1 VNARVFRDTYGVP
14 HLQAGDPL
22 ALVYLQGVNAARDRA
37 WQLELERRR
46 CLGTSAAFLGPEAA
60 GWDVFARQ
68 ARLADTAQ
76 RCFEA
81 LDDETREWVTA
92 YVEGVNHALP
102 GGAARAPEFAR
113 TRLTLQEWEPWTPL
127 GIWLAVHVL
136 FAGFP
141 SKLWRSH
148 VARHLGEEAIE
159 LFTSEGPRTAG
170 SNGWLIPGSL
180 TTSGQAI
187 VAGDPHR
194 FIESPGVYQ
203 QVRLSCP
210 EYDVLG
216 LAVPG
221 IPGLAHF
228 GHTGKVAW
236 AITNAMSDYQDLY
249 AEQLRRTE
257 SGREAL
263 GPSGWTPCS
272 VHTEVVEV
280 AGTHSVELEVIE
292 TERGPVIITGPA
304 PGTSST
310 EPGPSTPADAAVSA
324 AGAAVGAT
332 DDTGVE
338 RAISLR
344 YPPRVTGR
352 LGFEVLPKLLRATTV
367 DDVDAALEE
376 WVEPVNVV
384 LAADTAGGLLH
395 RTAGLVPRRHESN
408 RLRVVPAWEAAHQW
422 DGWHDPMPRATVDGP
437 AVMANARE
445 LAAPL
450 GVEFATPHRSRRI
463 RELIASRPAWSIGE
477 MPDIHTD
484 TLLGSAASVLD
495 LLPGLDDLTTQAVAL
510 RTELLDWDRRMD
522 AASTTASS
530 YAALRKALV
539 SRLTDHFTPLE
550 TAECPEVFAPW
561 MDTLTQVSYALE
573 NLIATDLLPDINVG
587 WLAREALEEVAA
599 RKPRPPWGET
609 HQLSPLHALRGPVF
623 APAEEPFD
631 LGVSGD
637 HHCVMSTSS
646 LPGLTDV
653 CIRGSAARYA
663 FDLADRSASGWAVP
677 LGASGV
683 LEDPHHH
690 DQLQLWLRGE
700 LAPVEGSLT
709 QEDVSFTCVSDGFGT
724 VGIVEV
730 DLERD
735 LGLIH
740 EWVTAERAA
749 FWGMGEL
756 SRDEIA
762 ATYRFLD
769 SVPTHH
775 VYVVRLDDVPIAL
788 LQTYDPQADPAGA
801 AYDIQT
807 GDLGMHLLVAP
818 GDPRPGFTG
827 NLVEVLA
834 AFVFGHLGH
843 PRLVVEPDIRNAA
856 AIDRFR
862 RTGFTLGPEATITH
876 PDGTTKTAQF
886 AFLTRDTFYGGV

>member
-22 ALVYLQGVNAARDRA
+22 ALAYLQGINVARDRA
-37 WQLELERRR
+37 WQVEFERRR
-46 CLGTSAAFLGPEAA
+46 YLGTSAAFLGPEAA

-68 ARLADTAQ
+68 ARLADTAR

-81 LDDETREWVTA
+81 LDDETREWITA

-102 GGAARAPEFAR
+102 GGARRAPEFAE
-113 TRLTLQEWEPWTPL
+113 TGLTLQEWEPWTPL

-141 SKLWRSH
+141 SKLWRTH
-148 VARHLGEEAIE
+148 VARHLGDEALE
-159 LFTSEGPRTAG
+159 LFSSEGPHTSG

-194 FIESPGVYQ
+194 YIESPGVYQ
-203 QVRLSCP
+203 QIQLTCP

-236 AITNAMSDYQDLY
+236 AITNAMADYQDLY
-249 AEQLRRTE
+249 AEQLRRTG
-257 SGREAL
+257 SGVEAL
-263 GPSGWTPCS
+263 GPEGWTACA

-280 AGTHSVELEVIE
+280 SGADPIEVDVIE
-292 TERGPVIITGPA
+292 TDRGPMIMDG
-304 PGTSST
+304 
-310 EPGPSTPADAAVSA
+310 
-324 AGAAVGAT
+324 
-332 DDTGVE
+332 
-338 RAISLR
+338 ISLR
-344 YPPRVTGR
+344 YPPRVTSR
-352 LGFEVLPKLLRATTV
+352 LGFEALPKLLRATTV
-367 DDVDAALEE
+367 DDVDAAFEE

-395 RTAGLVPRRHESN
+395 RTAGMVPRRHESN
-408 RLRVVPAWEAAHQW
+408 RLRVVPAWEAEHQW

-463 RELIASRPAWSIGE
+463 RELLASRPTWSVGE

-484 TLLGSAASVLD
+484 TFLGSAGSILD
-495 LLPGLDDLTTQAVAL
+495 LLPGLADLSEQAVAL
-510 RTELLDWDRRMD
+510 RTELLGWDRRMD

-539 SRLTDHFTPLE
+539 SRLTDHFTMLE
-550 TAECPEVFAPW
+550 NAECAEVFAAW
-561 MDTLTQVSYALE
+561 MDTLTHVSFALE
-573 NLIATDLLPDINVG
+573 NLIATDLLPDVNVG

-599 RKPRPPWGET
+599 RKARPPWGET

-623 APAEEPFD
+623 APDEEPFD

-653 CIRGSAARYA
+653 CVRGSAARYA
-663 FDLADRSASGWAVP
+663 FDLADRSASGWVVP

-683 LEDPHHH
+683 LGDPHHH
-690 DQLQLWLRGE
+690 DQLPLWQRGE
-700 LAPVEGSLT
+700 LAPVAGSLT
-709 QEDVSFTCVSDGFGT
+709 REEMSFACVLDGFGT
-724 VGIVEV
+724 VRIVEADPSR
-730 DLERD
+730 DLE
-735 LGLIH
+735 LIH
-740 EWVTAERAA
+740 EWVSAERATY
-749 FWGMGEL
+749 WGMCEL

-775 VYVVRLDDVPIAL
+775 VYVVRLDDVPVAL
-788 LQTYDPQADPAGA
+788 LQTYDPQADPAGS
-801 AYDIQT
+801 AYDVEA
-807 GDLGMHLLVAP
+807 GDLGLHLLVAP
-818 GDPRPGFTG
+818 GEPRPGFTG
-827 NLVEVLA
+827 TLIESVA
-834 AFVFGHLGH
+834 GFAFDHLGH
-843 PRLVVEPDIRNAA
+843 PRLVVEPDVRNTR

-886 AFLTRDTFYGGV
+886 AFLTRAQFAGEVSP

>member
-1 VNARVFRDTYGVP
+1 MNARVFRDTYGVP

-22 ALVYLQGVNAARDRA
+22 ALAYLQGINVARDRA
-37 WQLELERRR
+37 WQVEFERRR
-46 CLGTSAAFLGPEAA
+46 YLGTSAAFLGPEAA

-68 ARLADTAQ
+68 ARLADTAR

-81 LDDETREWVTA
+81 LDDETREWITA

-102 GGAARAPEFAR
+102 GGARRAPEFAE
-113 TRLTLQEWEPWTPL
+113 TGLTLQEWEPWTPL

-141 SKLWRSH
+141 SKLWRTH
-148 VARHLGEEAIE
+148 VARHLGDEALE
-159 LFTSEGPRTAG
+159 LFSSEGPHTSG

-194 FIESPGVYQ
+194 YIESPGVYQ
-203 QVRLSCP
+203 QIQLTCP

-236 AITNAMSDYQDLY
+236 AITNAMADYQDLY
-249 AEQLRRTE
+249 AEQLRRTG
-257 SGREAL
+257 SGVEAL
-263 GPSGWTPCS
+263 GPEGWTACA

-280 AGTHSVELEVIE
+280 SGADPIEVDVIE
-292 TERGPVIITGPA
+292 TDRGPMIMDG
-304 PGTSST
+304 
-310 EPGPSTPADAAVSA
+310 
-324 AGAAVGAT
+324 
-332 DDTGVE
+332 
-338 RAISLR
+338 ISLR
-344 YPPRVTGR
+344 YPPRVTNR
-352 LGFEVLPKLLRATTV
+352 LGFEALPKLLRATTV
-367 DDVDAALEE
+367 DDVDAAFEE

-395 RTAGLVPRRHESN
+395 RTAGMVPRRDESN
-408 RLRVVPAWEAAHQW
+408 RLRVVPAWEAEHQW

-463 RELIASRPAWSIGE
+463 RELLASRPTWSVGE

-484 TLLGSAASVLD
+484 TFLGSAGSILD
-495 LLPGLDDLTTQAVAL
+495 LLPGLEDLSEQAVAL
-510 RTELLDWDRRMD
+510 RTELLGWDRRMD

-539 SRLTDHFTPLE
+539 SRLTDHFTMLE
-550 TAECPEVFAPW
+550 NAECAEVFAPW
-561 MDTLTQVSYALE
+561 MDALTHVSFALE
-573 NLIATDLLPDINVG
+573 NLIATDLLPDVNIG

-599 RKPRPPWGET
+599 RKARPPWGET

-623 APAEEPFD
+623 APDEEPFD

-653 CIRGSAARYA
+653 CVRGSAARYA
-663 FDLADRSASGWAVP
+663 FDLADRSASGWVVP

-683 LEDPHHH
+683 LGDPHHH
-690 DQLQLWLRGE
+690 DQLPLWQRGE

-709 QEDVSFTCVSDGFGT
+709 REEMSFACVLDGFGT
-724 VGIVEV
+724 VRIVEADLSR
-730 DLERD
+730 DLE
-735 LGLIH
+735 LIY
-740 EWVTAERAA
+740 EWVSAERATY
-749 FWGMGEL
+749 WGMGEL

-775 VYVVRLDDVPIAL
+775 VYVVRLDDVPVAL
-788 LQTYDPQADPAGA
+788 LQTYDPQADPAGS
-801 AYDIQT
+801 AYDVEA
-807 GDLGMHLLVAP
+807 GDLGLHLLVAP
-818 GDPRPGFTG
+818 GEPRPGFTG
-827 NLVEVLA
+827 NLIEAVA
-834 AFVFGHLGH
+834 GFAFDHLGH
-843 PRLVVEPDIRNAA
+843 PRLVVEPDVRNTR

-862 RTGFTLGPEATITH
+862 RSGFTFGPEATITH

-886 AFLTRDTFYGGV
+886 AFLTRAQFAGEVSP

>member
-14 HLQAGDPL
+14 HLRAGDPL
-22 ALVYLQGVNAARDRA
+22 ALAYLQGVNVARDRA
-37 WQLELERRR
+37 WQVELERRR
-46 CLGTSAAFLGPEAA
+46 YLGTSAAFLGAEAA

-81 LDDETREWVTA
+81 LDDETREWITA

-102 GGAARAPEFAR
+102 GGARRAPEFAE
-113 TRLTLQEWEPWTPL
+113 TGLTLQEWEPWTPL

-141 SKLWRSH
+141 TKLWRTH
-148 VARHLGEEAIE
+148 VAEHLGDEAVE
-159 LFTSEGPRTAG
+159 LFSSEGPHTSG

-180 TTSGQAI
+180 TSSGQAI

-194 FIESPGVYQ
+194 YIESPGVYQ
-203 QVRLSCP
+203 QIRLTCP

-228 GHTGKVAW
+228 GHTGTVAW
-236 AITNAMSDYQDLY
+236 AITNAMADYQDLY

-257 SGREAL
+257 SGVEAL
-263 GPSGWTPCS
+263 GPAGWTACS

-280 AGTHSVELEVIE
+280 SGADPIEVDVIE
-292 TERGPVIITGPA
+292 TDRGPVIMDG
-304 PGTSST
+304 
-310 EPGPSTPADAAVSA
+310 
-324 AGAAVGAT
+324 
-332 DDTGVE
+332 
-338 RAISLR
+338 ISLR

-352 LGFEVLPKLLRATTV
+352 LGFEALPKLLRATSV
-367 DDVDAALEE
+367 NDVDAAFAA

-408 RLRVVPAWEAAHQW
+408 RLRVVPAWEAEHQW

-450 GVEFATPHRSRRI
+450 GVEFAAPHRSRRI
-463 RELIASRPAWSIGE
+463 RELIASRPAWSVGE

-484 TLLGSAASVLD
+484 TFLGSAGSVLD
-495 LLPGLDDLTTQAVAL
+495 LLTGLEDLSGQAVAL
-510 RTELLDWDRRMD
+510 RTEFLGWDRRMD

-539 SRLTDHFTPLE
+539 SRLTDHFALLE
-550 TAECPEVFAPW
+550 NAECPEVFAPW
-561 MDTLTQVSYALE
+561 MDTLTHVSFALE
-573 NLIATDLLPDINVG
+573 NLIATDLLPDVNIG

-599 RKPRPPWGET
+599 AKPRPPWGET
-609 HQLSPLHALRGPVF
+609 HQLAPLHALRGPVF
-623 APAEEPFD
+623 APDEEPFD

-653 CIRGSAARYA
+653 CIRASAARYA
-663 FDLADRSASGWAVP
+663 WDLADRSASGWVVP

-683 LEDPHHH
+683 LGDPHHH
-690 DQLQLWLRGE
+690 DQLPLWQRGV

-709 QEDVSFTCVSDGFGT
+709 REDVSFTRVLDGFGT
-724 VGIVEV
+724 VRIVEA
-730 DLERD
+730 DPSRD
-735 LGLIH
+735 LDLIH

-775 VYVVRLDDVPIAL
+775 VYVVRLDDVPVAL
-788 LQTYDPQADPAGA
+788 LQTYDPQADPAGS
-801 AYDIQT
+801 AYEVEA
-807 GDLGMHLLVAP
+807 GDLGLHLLIAP
-818 GDPRPGFTG
+818 GEPRPGFTG
-827 NLVEVLA
+827 TLIEVL
-834 AFVFGHLGH
+834 VGFGFDHLGH
-843 PRLVVEPDIRNAA
+843 PRLVVEPDIRNAR

-862 RTGFTLGPEATITH
+862 RTGFTLGPEAVITR

-886 AFLTRDTFYGGV
+886 AFLTPEQLRGEVSP

>member
-1 VNARVFRDTYGVP
+1 MNARVFRDTYGVP

-22 ALVYLQGVNAARDRA
+22 ALAYLQGVNVARDRA
-37 WQLELERRR
+37 WQVELERRR
-46 CLGTSAAFLGPEAA
+46 YLGTSAAFLGPEAA

-68 ARLADTAQ
+68 ARLADTAR

-81 LDDETREWVTA
+81 LDNETREWITA

-102 GGAARAPEFAR
+102 GGARRAPEFAE
-113 TRLTLQEWEPWTPL
+113 TGLTLQEWEPSTPL

-141 SKLWRSH
+141 SKLWRTH
-148 VARHLGEEAIE
+148 VAQHLGDEALE
-159 LFTSEGPRTAG
+159 LFSSEGPHTSG

-194 FIESPGVYQ
+194 YIESPGVYQ
-203 QVRLSCP
+203 QIQLTCP

-236 AITNAMSDYQDLY
+236 AITNAMADYQDLY
-249 AEQLRRTE
+249 AEQLRRTG
-257 SGREAL
+257 SGVEAL
-263 GPSGWTPCS
+263 GPEGWTACA

-280 AGTHSVELEVIE
+280 SGADPIEVDVVE
-292 TERGPVIITGPA
+292 TDRGPMIMDG
-304 PGTSST
+304 
-310 EPGPSTPADAAVSA
+310 
-324 AGAAVGAT
+324 
-332 DDTGVE
+332 
-338 RAISLR
+338 ISLR
-344 YPPRVTGR
+344 YPPRVTSR

-367 DDVDAALEE
+367 DDVDAAFEA

-395 RTAGLVPRRHESN
+395 RTAGMVPRRHESN
-408 RLRVVPAWEAAHQW
+408 RLRVVPAWEAEHQW

-463 RELIASRPAWSIGE
+463 RELLASRPTWSVGE

-484 TLLGSAASVLD
+484 TFLGSAGSILD
-495 LLPGLDDLTTQAVAL
+495 LLPGLEDLSEQAVAL

-539 SRLTDHFTPLE
+539 SRLTDHFTLLE
-550 TAECPEVFAPW
+550 DAECTEVFAPW
-561 MDTLTQVSYALE
+561 MDTLAHVSFALE
-573 NLIATDLLPDINVG
+573 NLIATDLLPDVNVG
-587 WLAREALEEVAA
+587 WLAREALEDVAA
-599 RKPRPPWGET
+599 RKARPPWGET
-609 HQLSPLHALRGPVF
+609 HQLAPLHALRGPVF
-623 APAEEPFD
+623 APDEEPFD

-653 CIRGSAARYA
+653 CVRGSAARYA
-663 FDLADRSASGWAVP
+663 FDLADRSASGWVVP

-683 LEDPHHH
+683 LGDPHHH
-690 DQLQLWLRGE
+690 DQLPLWRRGE
-700 LAPVEGSLT
+700 LAPVEGPLT
-709 QEDVSFTCVSDGFGT
+709 REDDEDGAVRLPHPGT
-724 VGIVEV
+724 V
-730 DLERD
+730 
-735 LGLIH
+735 
-740 EWVTAERAA
+740 
-749 FWGMGEL
+749 
-756 SRDEIA
+756 
-762 ATYRFLD
+762 
-769 SVPTHH
+769 
-775 VYVVRLDDVPIAL
+775 
-788 LQTYDPQADPAGA
+788 
-801 AYDIQT
+801 
-807 GDLGMHLLVAP
+807 P
-818 GDPRPGFTG
+818 G
-827 NLVEVLA
+827 
-834 AFVFGHLGH
+834 
-843 PRLVVEPDIRNAA
+843 
-856 AIDRFR
+856 
-862 RTGFTLGPEATITH
+862 
-876 PDGTTKTAQF
+876 
-886 AFLTRDTFYGGV
+886 

>member
-1 VNARVFRDTYGVP
+1 MNARVSRDTYGVP

-22 ALVYLQGVNAARDRA
+22 ALAYLQGVNVARDRA
-37 WQLELERRR
+37 WQVELERRR
-46 CLGTSAAFLGPEAA
+46 YLGTSAAFLGPEAA

-81 LDDETREWVTA
+81 LDDETREWITA

-102 GGAARAPEFAR
+102 GGARRAPEFAE
-113 TRLTLQEWEPWTPL
+113 TGLTLQEWEPWTPL

-141 SKLWRSH
+141 SKLWRTH
-148 VARHLGEEAIE
+148 VAQHLGDEAVE
-159 LFTSEGPRTAG
+159 LFSSEGPHTSG

-194 FIESPGVYQ
+194 YIESPGVYQ
-203 QVRLSCP
+203 QIQLTCP

-236 AITNAMSDYQDLY
+236 AITNAMADYQDLY
-249 AEQLRRTE
+249 AEQLRRTG
-257 SGREAL
+257 SGVEAL
-263 GPSGWTPCS
+263 GPEGWTACA

-280 AGTHSVELEVIE
+280 SGADPIEVDVVE
-292 TERGPVIITGPA
+292 TDRGPMIMDG
-304 PGTSST
+304 
-310 EPGPSTPADAAVSA
+310 
-324 AGAAVGAT
+324 
-332 DDTGVE
+332 
-338 RAISLR
+338 ISLR
-344 YPPRVTGR
+344 YPPRVTSR

-367 DDVDAALEE
+367 DDVDAAFEA

-395 RTAGLVPRRHESN
+395 RTAGMVPRRHESN
-408 RLRVVPAWEAAHQW
+408 RLRVVPAWEAEHQW

-463 RELIASRPAWSIGE
+463 RELLASRPTWSVGE

-484 TLLGSAASVLD
+484 TFLGSAGSILD
-495 LLPGLDDLTTQAVAL
+495 LLPGLENLSEQAIAL

-539 SRLTDHFTPLE
+539 SRLTDHFTLLE
-550 TAECPEVFAPW
+550 DAECTEVFAPW
-561 MDTLTQVSYALE
+561 MDTLAHVSFALE
-573 NLIATDLLPDINVG
+573 NLIATDLLPDVNVG
-587 WLAREALEEVAA
+587 WLAREALEDVAA
-599 RKPRPPWGET
+599 RKARPPWGET
-609 HQLSPLHALRGPVF
+609 HQLAPLHALRGPVF
-623 APAEEPFD
+623 APDEEPFD

-653 CIRGSAARYA
+653 CVRGSAARYA
-663 FDLADRSASGWAVP
+663 FDLADRSASGWVVP
-677 LGASGV
+677 MGASGV
-683 LEDPHHH
+683 LGDPHHH
-690 DQLQLWLRGE
+690 DQLPLWQRGE
-700 LAPVEGSLT
+700 LAPVEGPLT
-709 QEDVSFTCVSDGFGT
+709 REDDEDGAVRLPHPGT
-724 VGIVEV
+724 V
-730 DLERD
+730 
-735 LGLIH
+735 
-740 EWVTAERAA
+740 
-749 FWGMGEL
+749 
-756 SRDEIA
+756 
-762 ATYRFLD
+762 
-769 SVPTHH
+769 
-775 VYVVRLDDVPIAL
+775 
-788 LQTYDPQADPAGA
+788 
-801 AYDIQT
+801 
-807 GDLGMHLLVAP
+807 P
-818 GDPRPGFTG
+818 G
-827 NLVEVLA
+827 
-834 AFVFGHLGH
+834 
-843 PRLVVEPDIRNAA
+843 
-856 AIDRFR
+856 
-862 RTGFTLGPEATITH
+862 
-876 PDGTTKTAQF
+876 
-886 AFLTRDTFYGGV
+886 